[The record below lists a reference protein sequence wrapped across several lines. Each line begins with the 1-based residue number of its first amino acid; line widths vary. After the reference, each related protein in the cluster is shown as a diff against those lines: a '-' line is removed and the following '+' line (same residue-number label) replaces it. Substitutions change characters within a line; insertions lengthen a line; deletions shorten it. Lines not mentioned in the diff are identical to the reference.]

1 MGQVW
6 KDLQEKIGCHET
18 GSGCLRKWVQR
29 KETWRQEKEEL
40 GKKIPDLQ
48 EQKLLDS
55 TNLEELLA
63 ILKNHTL

>member
-48 EQKLLDS
+48 EQK
-55 TNLEELLA
+55 
-63 ILKNHTL
+63 

>member
-6 KDLQEKIGCHET
+6 KDLQEKVRCHET
-18 GSGCLRKWVQR
+18 GSSCLREWVQR
-29 KETWRQEKEEL
+29 KEAWRQEKEEL

-48 EQKLLDS
+48 EQKSLDS

-63 ILKNHTL
+63 ILKSHTL

>member
-29 KETWRQEKEEL
+29 KETWQEKEGLE
-40 GKKIPDLQ
+40 KKTHDSS
-48 EQKLLDS
+48 EQKWQDL